1 MAPSLSDIGTEG
13 CLANLD
19 ASAAT
24 LVRSPHLRSPSRSH
38 KNLFYET
45 MSSNPKVQATVRR
58 RGNAPLPAVSTRRVT
73 AFPQIFESLQLSP
86 ARRSQATFCS
96 KEPSC
101 RRFAAASSKAANPAK
116 VCARLDSR
124 AALFGSAI
132 RCDARIH
139 LPCSRRK
146 LFFFAVRW
154 PLLHSKLMVHS
165 NGHLRKTADSRCSPR
180 PDVPYVLPKVP
191 RSNCRKRARLWSSP
205 TKD

>member
-1 MAPSLSDIGTEG
+1 MAPSFSDIGAEG
-13 CLANLD
+13 CLPNLD

-24 LVRSPHLRSPSRSH
+24 SVRSPHLQSPSRSH
-38 KNLFYET
+38 RNLFCET
-45 MSSNPKVQATVRR
+45 MSSNPKIQATVRR
-58 RGNAPLPAVSTRRVT
+58 RGNALLPAALTRMAT
-73 AFPQIFESLQLSP
+73 AFPQIFDFLRLSL

-101 RRFAAASSKAANPAK
+101 PRFAGVSSKAANPAK

-124 AALFGSAI
+124 AALSGSAI

-146 LFFFAVRW
+146 PFFFAVRQ
-154 PLLHSKLMVHS
+154 PLLHSKLKVHS

-191 RSNCRKRARLWSSP
+191 RSNYRRQARL
-205 TKD
+205 